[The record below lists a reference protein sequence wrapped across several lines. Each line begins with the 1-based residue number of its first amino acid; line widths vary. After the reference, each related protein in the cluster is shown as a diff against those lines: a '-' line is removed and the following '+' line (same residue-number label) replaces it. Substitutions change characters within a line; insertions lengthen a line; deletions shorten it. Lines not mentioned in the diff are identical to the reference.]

1 MESADSRSI
10 GQVVGRGV
18 MSVGE
23 ILCLKVW
30 HVDVHG
36 IHFVRPDQEVP
47 ELFPFFRNRIYL
59 YMLFISINH
68 IIEKEI
74 VP

>member
-1 MESADSRSI
+1 MESADSWSI
-10 GQVVGRGV
+10 GQVVERGV

-36 IHFVRPDQEVP
+36 IHFVRPDQKVP